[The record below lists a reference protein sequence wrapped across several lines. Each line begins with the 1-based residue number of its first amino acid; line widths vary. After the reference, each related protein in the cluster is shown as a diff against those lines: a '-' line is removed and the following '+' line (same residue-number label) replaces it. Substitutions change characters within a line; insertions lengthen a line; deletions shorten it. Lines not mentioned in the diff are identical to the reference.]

1 MNAPVLNVARS
12 VAGMAFRRVTGAAL
26 DLVLPPQ
33 CAACDAPVG
42 APGQLCESCFGQA
55 TLLADPCCAHCGVPV
70 DPDWSGLACL
80 DCATRPPPWRQ
91 ARAAL
96 RYDALARRLILPL
109 KYADRPELA
118 RALALPMV
126 RVGAALLRE
135 ADLLVPVPLHR
146 SRLYTRRYNQA
157 ALLARECARLAHKA
171 VLLDALQ
178 RVRATQPLHDKGPAA
193 RQAELTGAIRA
204 NPARLARLRGARVL
218 LVDDVLTSGATAA
231 SCAMA
236 LRAVGVAHVDLLV
249 AARTV
254 RRDDAEEED
263 G

>member
-1 MNAPVLNVARS
+1 MARLGS
-12 VAGMAFRRVTGAAL
+12 ALRSAAGAAL

-33 CAACDAPVG
+33 CAACDASVA
-42 APGQLCESCFGQA
+42 APGQLCAACFGQA
-55 TLLADPCCAHCGVPV
+55 TLLAGPCCSHCGTPV

-118 RALALPMV
+118 RALAFHMV
-126 RVGAALLRE
+126 RAGAALLRE

-146 SRLYTRRYNQA
+146 RRLYARRYNQA
-157 ALLARECARLAHKA
+157 ALLARECGRLAAKPA
-171 VLLDALQ
+171 LLDAL
-178 RVRATQPLHDKGPAA
+178 RRTRATQPLYEKGPAE
-193 RQAELTGAIRA
+193 RRAEISGAIEV
-204 NPARLARLRGARVL
+204 NPARVAQLQERRVVV
-218 LVDDVLTSGATAA
+218 VDDVLTSGATAGACA
-231 SCAMA
+231 SA
-236 LRAVGVAHVDLLV
+236 LLAAGAARVDLLV

-254 RRDDAEEED
+254 RGSGEED
-263 G
+263 P

>member
-1 MNAPVLNVARS
+1 MARLGS
-12 VAGMAFRRVTGAAL
+12 ALRAAAGVAL

-33 CAACDAPVG
+33 CATCDAPVD
-42 APGQLCESCFGQA
+42 APGQLCAACFGTA
-55 TLLADPCCAHCGVPV
+55 TLLAGPCCAHCGTPV

-118 RALALPMV
+118 RALALHMA
-126 RVGAALLRE
+126 RAGAILLGE

-146 SRLYTRRYNQA
+146 RRLYARRYNQA
-157 ALLARECARLAHKA
+157 ALLAREVGRLAAKPA
-171 VLLDALQ
+171 LLDALC
-178 RVRATQPLHDKGPAA
+178 RVRATQPLHEKGPVA
-193 RQAELTGAIRA
+193 RRAELSGAIQA
-204 NPARLARLRGARVL
+204 NPRRLTQLRGIRVL
-218 LVDDVLTSGATAA
+218 LVDDVLTSGATAGV
-231 SCAMA
+231 CADA
-236 LRAVGVAHVDLLV
+236 LLAAGAARVDLLV

-254 RRDDAEEED
+254 RGDAEEDE
-263 G
+263 